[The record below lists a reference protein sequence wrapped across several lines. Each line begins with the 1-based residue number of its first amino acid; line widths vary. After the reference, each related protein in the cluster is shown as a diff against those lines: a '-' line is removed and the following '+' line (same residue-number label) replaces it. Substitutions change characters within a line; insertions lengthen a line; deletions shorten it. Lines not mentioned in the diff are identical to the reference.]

1 MTASK
6 DPNVIGSHYI
16 VDGET
21 CTRVPRLK
29 RHIRGVDEEIA
40 KRLER
45 RANEKV
51 NQVEQN
57 FTELSINDSSNGYV
71 NGVGG
76 GSLSNF
82 YPSVAS
88 NGQSSNNS
96 ITNGRSLNDREATNY
111 IHQVS
116 NYNGCRVRFQ
126 DSSSILYDQLSI
138 RDSISDNGRQIQVAP
153 TAAAQNGGGGTV
165 VTGSLG
171 VSSRY
176 LHQMVQQVCLA
187 LDMSFTEL
195 NISKIIDRIN
205 ELKTSQ
211 SVSFQAQTW
220 MNERNKLHKKFATLE
235 ESISEKNGVIK
246 ALNLDVQDLKQIE
259 VQHVNKI
266 ELLEAQLKES
276 SMNAAKTILELLECK
291 SSFESIENDMN
302 TKVLQQEKQIQQL
315 ETKLD
320 TLEKENAQL
329 SQDLDKCKLSNLE
342 LSKENQSLTT
352 KLNSFNQ
359 SHLNEK
365 TQLEKKSRHLKK
377 QVTEKEAK
385 LESLTNQIAATK
397 TKCNRKL
404 TTMENEHNSIVDTL
418 AVEIQILRN
427 IINKYF
433 ENGHVNNETY
443 LAAVLPPS
451 GLPASMSSLKNPV
464 VSPPKRSKSL
474 STPKDSNNNNNN
486 PSPQPSSNED
496 FEPVNSAIPQ
506 HLVTSIA
513 QNLNHEDPTS
523 SSTLYLRHLY
533 ENRYLHALKESKDM
547 ADSNTINNS
556 TVTNLLNI
564 HIHYLTK
571 IIPTNERLGYFKLL
585 IKEYQTRKIL
595 KSSDL
600 TLIKKL
606 VETDAGLMSDVH
618 KRLNELDKYVL

>member
-21 CTRVPRLK
+21 FTRVPRLK

-45 RANEKV
+45 RANEKI
-51 NQVEQN
+51 NQVEQS
-57 FTELSINDSSNGYV
+57 FTELSINVSSNGYV
-71 NGVGG
+71 NGAGG

-88 NGQSSNNS
+88 NCQSSNNS
-96 ITNGRSLNDREATNY
+96 TTNGRSLNDREATNY

-126 DSSSILYDQLSI
+126 DSSSILYDQLST
-138 RDSISDNGRQIQVAP
+138 RDSISDNGRQIQAAP
-153 TAAAQNGGGGTV
+153 NGGGGTV

-176 LHQMVQQVCLA
+176 LHQMIQQVCLA

-195 NISKIIDRIN
+195 NMTKIIDRIN

-220 MNERNKLHKKFATLE
+220 MNERNNLHKKFATLE
-235 ESISEKNGVIK
+235 ESVSEKNGVIK

-320 TLEKENAQL
+320 KLEKENAQL
-329 SQDLDKCKLSNLE
+329 TQDLDKYKLSNLE

-359 SHLNEK
+359 SHSDEK

-377 QVTEKEAK
+377 QVAEKEAK
-385 LESLTNQIAATK
+385 LESLTNQIATTK

-433 ENGHVNNETY
+433 ENGHVNNEAY

-451 GLPASMSSLKNPV
+451 GLPASMSSLKDPV
-464 VSPPKRSKSL
+464 VSPPTRSKSL
-474 STPKDSNNNNNN
+474 STPKDSNTNNHN
-486 PSPQPSSNED
+486 PPPQPSSND
-496 FEPVNSAIPQ
+496 DLEPVNSAIPQ